1 MCHREEGLYIRK
13 LQKPSG
19 SNLLDEPLKGF
30 IVLPCLLTLEV
41 FLGVTILG
49 IWVIT
54 THSESVHMC
63 AEFNK
68 LVY

>member
-1 MCHREEGLYIRK
+1 MCHREGGLYIRR
-13 LQKPSG
+13 LQKPS
-19 SNLLDEPLKGF
+19 SPNLLDEPLKGF
-30 IVLPCLLTLEV
+30 IVLPCLLTLGV
-41 FLGVTILG
+41 FWGLAARG

-54 THSESVHMC
+54 THSESVHLC